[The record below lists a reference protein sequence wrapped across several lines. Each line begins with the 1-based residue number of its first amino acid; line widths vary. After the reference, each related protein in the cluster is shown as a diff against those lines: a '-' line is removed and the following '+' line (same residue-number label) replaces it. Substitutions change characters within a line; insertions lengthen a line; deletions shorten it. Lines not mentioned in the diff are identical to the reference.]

1 MKLGEVLNSNIVSIA
16 TTLDHCHVPG
26 RADHAQ
32 LDEFTIEIGTG
43 PHNEPGYIKVSPQP
57 SPEDLIKT
65 LLKYLTDESDSA
77 RAYVH
82 FETGD
87 EVALLV
93 NNFGGMSVLE
103 MGSLTDEFL
112 SQLSS
117 HITPIRVYSGLF
129 ETSLNAPAFS
139 LTICNLSAAA
149 REASIPLPDLL
160 SLLDSK
166 TESAW
171 EALAGAQS
179 GTRRDRKDQIAET
192 PLEQRQD
199 VDASK
204 DVHVDPTV
212 LERSLRKA
220 CERVIAA
227 EPDLTK
233 WDTVM
238 GDGDCGETFK
248 TGATELLS
256 ELDSGLA
263 KEGSILSVL
272 HAVSHITETK
282 MGGTLGAVLS
292 IFFNALARE
301 VAETRDL
308 TKAPERAVRSL
319 EKHTPARPGHRT
331 IMDALTPAVEALS
344 KNGIGAMK
352 EAAEKGAESTRGM
365 GASLGRATYVGG
377 KEESGDVP
385 PDPGAWGAYEVV
397 KGLWEGVEGK

>member
-1 MKLGEVLNSNIVSIA
+1 MTLGEALNAQLVSIA

-32 LDEFTIEIGTG
+32 LDESTIEIGTG
-43 PHNEPGYIKVSPQP
+43 PHNEPGYFKVSPQP
-57 SPEDLIKT
+57 SPEELVKT
-65 LLKYLTDESDSA
+65 LINYLTDETDKA

-82 FETGD
+82 FDEGD

-103 MGSLTDEFL
+103 MGALTDEFL
-112 SQLSS
+112 TQLPE
-117 HITPIRVYSGLF
+117 HLNPVRVYSGLF
-129 ETSLNAPAFS
+129 ETSLNAPAFA

-149 REASIPLPDLL
+149 KAASVPLPDLL

-179 GTRRDRKDQIAET
+179 GKRRPRKEQIAET
-192 PLEQRQD
+192 PLDERQK
-199 VDASK
+199 VDATK
-204 DVHVDPTV
+204 DVHVDPII
-212 LERSLRKA
+212 LERSLRTA

-256 ELDSGLA
+256 ELDGGLA
-263 KEGSILSVL
+263 KSGSILTVL
-272 HAVSHITETK
+272 HAISHITEAK

-292 IFFNALARE
+292 IFFNALSRE
-301 VAETRDL
+301 VAETKDL
-308 TKAPERAVRSL
+308 TKAPELALRIL

-331 IMDALTPAVEALS
+331 IMDVLSPAVEALS
-344 KNGIGAMK
+344 HSGLMAMK
-352 EAAEKGAESTRGM
+352 EAADKGAESTRGM
-365 GASLGRATYVGG
+365 EASLGRATYVGG
-377 KEESGDVP
+377 KKEDGDVP
-385 PDPGAWGAYEVV
+385 PDPGAWGAFEVIRGV
-397 KGLWEGVEGK
+397 WEGVEAV

>member
-1 MKLGEVLNSNIVSIA
+1 MSLGQALNDNLVSIA

-32 LDEFTIEIGTG
+32 LDEKSIEIGTG

-57 SPEDLIKT
+57 SAEELIKT
-65 LLKYLTDESDSA
+65 LIKYLTDESDPE
-77 RAYVH
+77 RGYVH
-82 FETGD
+82 FSNGD
-87 EVALLV
+87 EVALLI

-103 MGSLTDEFL
+103 MGALADEFVT
-112 SQLSS
+112 QLPP
-117 HITPIRVYSGLF
+117 HLKATRIFTGPF

-149 REASIPLPDLL
+149 KATKLAVPDLL
-160 SLLDSK
+160 QLIDSK

-179 GTRRDRKDQIAET
+179 GKRRERNEQIAET
-192 PLEQRQD
+192 PVEDKAR
-199 VDASK
+199 VDASR
-204 DVHVDPTV
+204 DVKLDPV
-212 LERSLRKA
+212 ILERSLKKA

-227 EPDLTK
+227 EPDLTR

-248 TGATELLS
+248 TGAS
-256 ELDSGLA
+256 ELFAELNKGLA
-263 KEGSILSVL
+263 NDGSVLKVL
-272 HAVSHITETK
+272 HAVSDITETK

-301 VAETRDL
+301 IAETQDL
-308 TKAPERAVRSL
+308 LTAPLGAVQSL

-331 IMDALTPAVEALS
+331 IMDSLTPAAEALQ
-344 KNGIGAMK
+344 KEGLKGMY
-352 EAAEKGAESTRGM
+352 EAARKGAESTRGM
-365 GASLGRATYVGG
+365 GATLGRATYVGG
-377 KEESGDVP
+377 KEDSGDVP
-385 PDPGAWGAYEVV
+385 PDPGAWGAMEIIQ
-397 KGLWEGVEGK
+397 GLLEGVEAR